1 METAGARFSKVQV
14 TSWVIK
20 DVLFSFKMGVSKNG
34 PQGSPFL
41 KPRKLRRLNF
51 FFFFFGGGV
60 LLMPNSLLIDR
71 QIELM

>member
-1 METAGARFSKVQV
+1 METAGARFSKVLV

-51 FFFFFGGGV
+51 FFFWGGGV

>member
-51 FFFFFGGGV
+51 FFFFGGGV

>member
-1 METAGARFSKVQV
+1 METAGARFSKVLV

-51 FFFFFGGGV
+51 FFFLGGGGTFDAKFSPYRS
-60 LLMPNSLLIDR
+60 PN
-71 QIELM
+71 

>member
-1 METAGARFSKVQV
+1 METAGARFSKVLV

-51 FFFFFGGGV
+51 FFFLGGGTFDAKFSPYRS
-60 LLMPNSLLIDR
+60 PN
-71 QIELM
+71 

>member
-51 FFFFFGGGV
+51 FFGGEGV

>member
-1 METAGARFSKVQV
+1 METAGARFSKVLV

-51 FFFFFGGGV
+51 FFFGGGGTFDAKFSPYRS
-60 LLMPNSLLIDR
+60 PN
-71 QIELM
+71 

>member
-1 METAGARFSKVQV
+1 METAGARFSRVLV

-51 FFFFFGGGV
+51 FFFGGGGV

>member
-1 METAGARFSKVQV
+1 METAGARFSKVLV

-51 FFFFFGGGV
+51 FFLGGGGTFDAKFSPYRS
-60 LLMPNSLLIDR
+60 PN
-71 QIELM
+71 

>member
-1 METAGARFSKVQV
+1 METAGARFSKVLV

-51 FFFFFGGGV
+51 FFFGGGGGTFDAKFSPYRS
-60 LLMPNSLLIDR
+60 PN
-71 QIELM
+71 

>member
-1 METAGARFSKVQV
+1 METAGARFSKVLV

-51 FFFFFGGGV
+51 FFFFGGGV

>member
-1 METAGARFSKVQV
+1 METAGARFSKVLV

-51 FFFFFGGGV
+51 FFFWGGV

>member
-51 FFFFFGGGV
+51 FFFWGGGTFDAKFSPYRS
-60 LLMPNSLLIDR
+60 PN
-71 QIELM
+71 

>member
-1 METAGARFSKVQV
+1 METAGARFSKVLL

-51 FFFFFGGGV
+51 FFFFGGGGTFDAKFSPYRS
-60 LLMPNSLLIDR
+60 PN
-71 QIELM
+71 

>member
-1 METAGARFSKVQV
+1 METAGARFSKVLV

-51 FFFFFGGGV
+51 FFGGEGGTFDAKFSPYRS
-60 LLMPNSLLIDR
+60 PN
-71 QIELM
+71 